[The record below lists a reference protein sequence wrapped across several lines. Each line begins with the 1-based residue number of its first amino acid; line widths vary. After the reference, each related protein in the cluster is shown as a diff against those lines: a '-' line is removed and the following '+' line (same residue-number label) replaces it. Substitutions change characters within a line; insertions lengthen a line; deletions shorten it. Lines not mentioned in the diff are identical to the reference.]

1 MGPASFGVQKS
12 QTQCD
17 TDSTLPA
24 FRQWFTCTFENV
36 HVKHCLNVGI
46 WTHKL
51 RSLPPHL
58 CPQRPHILQ
67 AKNDIACLRPLE
79 PARCE
84 ITAKRDAH
92 LSNPPT
98 QGLFYF
104 NWDITWRRST
114 GINSPPSTFGMLII
128 SPRIWNCVCKQ
139 ALVDVSLG
147 LLTFLHSLSFSKL
160 GASPRLKNVGVSAK
174 TSKFHLR
181 GAESTF

>member
-1 MGPASFGVQKS
+1 MTLTAHCQHSDNGSHAHLRMCMWNIVWMLAFGLINCGAYHPTSAPKDPTFFKLKMTSPAW
-12 QTQCD
+12 D
-17 TDSTLPA
+17 
-24 FRQWFTCTFENV
+24 
-36 HVKHCLNVGI
+36 
-46 WTHKL
+46 
-51 RSLPPHL
+51 
-58 CPQRPHILQ
+58 
-67 AKNDIACLRPLE
+67 LE

-160 GASPRLKNVGVSAK
+160 GASSRLKHVGVSAK